1 MVRAGY
7 GISRSVGVEVD
18 VNVGPAAAYEGLRR
32 ALDALREAGATFD
45 HIEAVRGPEWAEL
58 FPGAAGGTDRPSL
71 TEIALAPSE
80 RRLHRESEQVFR
92 VLSTAAAA
100 LCGGCSQ
107 VGRPLVLHGVGGA
120 DLPSLRGFMRA
131 AEHAR
136 TVPGEI
142 DVVAHAP
149 EQVRAP
155 LGPAADLRAERARCL
170 RGMGLPVDEADLR
183 AVLPTSADVPTSR
196 EGELY
201 ARAVD
206 SEGNSTDRLA
216 AALAYCRATFFSANW
231 EGSAVVASAALTLA
245 EGFPD
250 AGVPGLLEQARNAD
264 EQPEAIEFEP
274 GSLETAADLRA
285 FLYKVLGVQAT
296 FRGRQDEALTYFRAM
311 REGKGRLLPELRA
324 QSHLYC
330 ALTFSKRLDRV
341 DAAIGELRDGFAV
354 VPSRDGEPDSVRRE
368 RGWLHNLRGLT
379 HFARGELRAALDQEK
394 LALACV
400 EGLADPSSVHLRI
413 NLLSNVSVL
422 QEKAGRL
429 QQAARTWDRFNRAA
443 GSSNTAFVKHHA
455 YRAAGLALLCGDRG
469 TALEEL
475 DRSLVC
481 AQEFGDD
488 FHECEIRLE
497 LGGLHVGAGES
508 GSGLAQFT
516 AAAAAAARLGDPY
529 RMALAKAGQAV
540 CVNSPPGE
548 EVARLA
554 VLSLANPGK
563 ARRLS
568 QSVSSSDQDVRALL
582 PTPRT
587 KLNRPFDLVNFQER
601 S

>member
-1 MVRAGY
+1 MVRAGV
-7 GISRSVGVEVD
+7 SRSVGVEVD
-18 VNVGPAAAYEGLRR
+18 VNVGPAAAYDGLRR
-32 ALDALREAGATFD
+32 ALTALGEAGASFD
-45 HIEAVRGPEWAEL
+45 RVKAARGPEWAEL
-58 FPGAAGGTDRPSL
+58 FPGTAGGAEPAL

-100 LCGGCSQ
+100 LCGGCAQ

-136 TVPGEI
+136 TVPDGVDI
-142 DVVAHAP
+142 VAHAP
-149 EQVRAP
+149 EEVRPP
-155 LGPAADLRAERARCL
+155 LGAAADLRAERARCL
-170 RGMGLPVDEADLR
+170 RGMGLPVETADLR
-183 AVLPTSADVPTSR
+183 AVLPASAVAPASR

-201 ARAVD
+201 ARAL
-206 SEGNSTDRLA
+206 EGDLA
-216 AALAYCRATFFSANW
+216 AALAYCRAAFFSANW
-231 EGSAVVASAALTLA
+231 EGSAVVAGTALTLV
-245 EGFPD
+245 EGLAD
-250 AGVPGLLEQARNAD
+250 ARVPGLLDEARDAD
-264 EQPEAIEFEP
+264 GQPEAIEFEP

-285 FLYKVLGVQAT
+285 FLYKVLGVQAS

-311 REGKGRLLPELRA
+311 REGDGRLLPELRA

-330 ALTFSKRLDRV
+330 ALTLSKRLDRV
-341 DAAIGELRDGFAV
+341 DGAIGELEEGFAV
-354 VPSRDGEPDSVRRE
+354 VASRPGEPDSVRRE

-379 HFARGELRAALDQEK
+379 HFARRELRPALEQEK
-394 LALACV
+394 LALACI

-429 QQAARTWDRFNRAA
+429 RQAARTWDRFNRAA
-443 GSSNTAFVKHHA
+443 GSSNTAFGKHHA

-469 TALEEL
+469 VALDEL

-497 LGGLHVGAGES
+497 LGGLHAGAGES
-508 GSGLAQFT
+508 GPGAAQFA

-529 RMALAKAGQAV
+529 RMALAEAGQAV
-540 CVNSPPGE
+540 CTDSPLDA

-554 VLSLANPGK
+554 DLSLANRAK
-563 ARRLS
+563 ARRLRES
-568 QSVSSSDQDVRALL
+568 LASDRDVRALL